1 MRTEAVLTI
10 DRREYL
16 ERVTSK
22 GFWIATVLMPL
33 FMAALVF
40 LPSLLLLKT
49 RTTHQMAVVDETGV
63 LGPALVA
70 ALAPKSPEPERGEG
84 LARLGREQA
93 EKQMAQSDKKLEQA
107 FNAPGDVN
115 SPEVQKKLAYAYI
128 DRCCSPEVQVAAGTE
143 FWLRPTNKTAELPEG
158 MTALG
163 LKNDEAAMEGLW
175 NPDWEFYLENETEIV
190 ETVNEIFGQA

>member
-10 DRREYL
+10 ARREYL

-49 RTTHQMAVVDETGV
+49 LTPHQMAVVDETGV

-70 ALAPKSPEPERGEG
+70 ALAPKSPEP
-84 LARLGREQA
+84 
-93 EKQMAQSDKKLEQA
+93 
-107 FNAPGDVN
+107 
-115 SPEVQKKLAYAYI
+115 
-128 DRCCSPEVQVAAGTE
+128 
-143 FWLRPTNKTAELPEG
+143 
-158 MTALG
+158 
-163 LKNDEAAMEGLW
+163 
-175 NPDWEFYLENETEIV
+175 
-190 ETVNEIFGQA
+190 